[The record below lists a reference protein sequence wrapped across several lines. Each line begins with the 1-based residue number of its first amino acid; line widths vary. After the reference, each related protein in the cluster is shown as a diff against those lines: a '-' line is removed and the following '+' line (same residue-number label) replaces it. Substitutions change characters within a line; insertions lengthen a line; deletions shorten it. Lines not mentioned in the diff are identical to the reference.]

1 MHGYCYHQ
9 SMIGERIREARNARE
24 WSLTDVATKAHISV
38 ATLSR
43 IERDKQTLDL
53 GLFLTLMRILEL
65 DPGELLT
72 EDDRAAGD
80 GEGIDPLVARITS
93 LAASERTRLWRALS
107 SRTAPANGGD
117 RRHATRN
124 VAIQVEELLAQVE
137 YLHNEVAAVQKRLK
151 RR

>member
-1 MHGYCYHQ
+1 MMKD
-9 SMIGERIREARNARE
+9 MIGERIREARNARE
-24 WSLTDVATKAHISV
+24 WSLTDVAAKAHISV

-65 DPGELLT
+65 DPAEILT
-72 EDDRAAGD
+72 EDDREAVEGK
-80 GEGIDPLVARITS
+80 GIDPLVARITS
-93 LAASERTRLWRALS
+93 LAASERARLWRALS
-107 SRTAPANGGD
+107 ARNAAPVVAD

-124 VAIQVEELLAQVE
+124 VALQVEELLAQVE

-151 RR
+151 RK

>member
-1 MHGYCYHQ
+1 MN

-72 EDDRAAGD
+72 EDDREAVEGK
-80 GEGIDPLVARITS
+80 GIDPLVARITS

-107 SRTAPANGGD
+107 TRNASRIGVD
-117 RRHATRN
+117 RQHATRN
-124 VAIQVEELLAQVE
+124 IALQVEELLAQVE
-137 YLHNEVAAVQKRLK
+137 YLHNEVAAVQKRLNRK
-151 RR
+151 